1 MAETHTCHVLVVE
14 DDVIIAMD
22 IEAILI
28 GAGYRVVGPVG
39 SVEAGR
45 RAVAGRLPDCAI
57 LDVNLGSEL
66 VLPLAD
72 DLAVADVPI
81 IFLTGHSSHALPPT
95 HRDRPIIQ
103 KPYLAAVLLRAIA
116 SSLGECGP
124 PPHETTTTPRT
135 YQQAPDL
142 RYR

>member
-1 MAETHTCHVLVVE
+1 MAETRTCHVLVVE

-45 RAVAGRLPDCAI
+45 CAVAGRLADCAI
-57 LDVNLGSEL
+57 LDVNLGAEL
-66 VLPLAD
+66 VSPLAD

-103 KPYLAAVLLRAIA
+103 KPYLAAVLLQAVA
-116 SSLGECGP
+116 QSLNEP
-124 PPHETTTTPRT
+124 AVPQRSPTPRT
-135 YQQAPDL
+135 YQQAPAL